1 MTFVAKTFLNMM
13 KETKHEE
20 RTGKL
25 NLKRDLYLLGLR
37 RKEMAED
44 RRKKKLRDKLE
55 AKKQK
60 ACKEAQRQA
69 EKARKWG
76 NAFKDKIREH
86 ARETY
91 VNYCNLNQEDVRA
104 KLKQKELEEEWAQRK
119 IEVNAEKF
127 QVRVLSTKKRRKK
140 RK

>member
-1 MTFVAKTFLNMM
+1 MM